1 MKMRLAELAQVSGGR
16 LIGDD
21 AAFTSA
27 AIDTRQLKTG
37 ELFVALPGSKTD
49 GHGFVAQ
56 AAQGGAA
63 GALVARAIESK
74 LPQVVVG
81 DVLLALQSYAA
92 HQRARFAGPVLAV
105 TGSNGKTTTKQMLAA
120 ILAESFGAEA
130 VLYTE
135 GNLNN
140 HIGVPLTLLRLG
152 AGHRAAVIELGANHA
167 GEIAQLAS
175 IAKPLIGL
183 VTLAGAAHLEG
194 FGNIAG
200 VAQAK
205 GELFAALPANG
216 TAVINADDQYADLWR
231 GMAGHCQRLEFGFAA
246 AAGFRAR
253 EIRDHNGGQR
263 FLLVTPN
270 GEIEIRLP
278 LLGRHN
284 VQNALGAAAAAQ
296 AAGADLAQIARGLAA
311 VRNVGGRLAPQT
323 GLHGAAVVDDSYNA
337 NPTSMRA
344 SLEWLAAQSGRRWF
358 AMGDMAELG
367 IDAASWHRQ
376 IGEWARANGIERLF
390 ALGPLSQHAVR
401 SFGAGA
407 RHFASH
413 AELAGAIAR
422 ELTAEVTV
430 LVKGS
435 RSAQMERVAQL
446 LLARPQVA
454 ANGH

>member
-1 MKMRLAELAQVSGGR
+1 MSLAELAQVSGGR
-16 LIGDD
+16 LIGADT
-21 AAFTSA
+21 AFISA
-27 AIDTRQLKTG
+27 AIDTRKLKAG
-37 ELFVALPGSKTD
+37 ELFVALPGANTD
-49 GHGFVAQ
+49 GHRFVGQ
-56 AAQGGAA
+56 AEQMGAA
-63 GALVARAIESK
+63 GALVVRATDSK
-74 LPQVVVG
+74 LPQVVVS
-81 DVLLALQSYAA
+81 DALLALQRYAA
-92 HQRARFAGPVLAV
+92 YQRARFAGRVLAV
-105 TGSNGKTTTKQMLAA
+105 TGSNGKTTTKQMLAS
-120 ILAESFGAEA
+120 ILAERFSADEL
-130 VLYTE
+130 LYTE

-152 AGHRAAVIELGANHA
+152 ARHRAAVIELGANHA

-175 IAKPLIGL
+175 IAQPQIGL

-205 GELFAALPANG
+205 GELFAALPAGG
-216 TAVINADDQYADLWR
+216 TAVINADDAYAELWR
-231 GMAGHCQRLEFGFAA
+231 GMAGHCQRVEFGFAA

-253 EIRDHNGGQR
+253 EMRDHQGGQR
-263 FLLVTPN
+263 FLLLSPD

-284 VQNALGAAAAAQ
+284 VQNALGAAAAGH

-311 VRNVGGRLAPQT
+311 VRNVEGRLAPQA

-344 SLEWLAAQSGRRWF
+344 SLEWLAVQPGRRWF

-367 IDAASWHRQ
+367 TDAASWHRQ
-376 IGEWARANGIERLF
+376 IGEWARASGIERLY
-390 ALGPLSQHAVR
+390 ALGPLSQEAVQ

-413 AELAGAIAR
+413 AELAGAIAD

-446 LLARPQVA
+446 LLARSPVA
-454 ANGH
+454 ANAH